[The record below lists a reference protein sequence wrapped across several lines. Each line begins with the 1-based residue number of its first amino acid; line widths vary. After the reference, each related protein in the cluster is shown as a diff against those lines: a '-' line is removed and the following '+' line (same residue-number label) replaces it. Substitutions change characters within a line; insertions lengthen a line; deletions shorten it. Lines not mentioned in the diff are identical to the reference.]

1 MKCAIYVLYDSNE
14 IQNIEENY
22 RILSKT
28 IDNHIL
34 ISFINDFN
42 FSFKFTQIF
51 CKPDVFINETDRA
64 LKFFKTLSNV
74 LKYLNIKRYNNA
86 VIVSGK
92 LKLNEFKTNSI
103 TCLLDSI
110 QSIEDVD
117 FVLFKENGI
126 ITDNLIL
133 CRIWFLLTNLE
144 YYDCDVEDFKKKT
157 NYKDDKFYIE
167 LFLNSPFTH
176 IRNLNDYI

>member
-126 ITDNLIL
+126 VTDNLIL